1 MKSQPLVFGPDENLV
16 GIVSAPD
23 GSAAHEIGIILF
35 NSGVLP
41 RIGPHRLN
49 VRLAQRLADEGHLSL
64 RFDLAGHGDSRP
76 ASGALDYMAQSVADL
91 RAAMDRL
98 EAAHGIRR
106 FALVGVCSGALSSY
120 QVALDDPRVAGL
132 LMFDGYWYRTAWTRP
147 VEYWKRFRAA
157 SWPEIIARI
166 RGRLSRVARRASA
179 SPAAPGLF
187 DAAEGS
193 ANPPEQQFADGMQR
207 LVDRGVAVCL
217 VYSGSILDYYSYG
230 AQLRHAFQ
238 GCDFV
243 SRIRCEY
250 RPDIDHV
257 FLLRETQSRMADLV
271 AGWIPEVHA
280 AGRVRS

>member
-1 MKSQPLVFGPDENLV
+1 MKSRPVVFGPEGNLV
-16 GIVSAPD
+16 GIISVPDAPVSD
-23 GSAAHEIGIILF
+23 DVGFILF

-49 VRLAQRLADEGHLSL
+49 VRLAQRLVDEGQTSF
-64 RFDLAGHGDSRP
+64 RFDLAGQGDSRA
-76 ASGALDYMAQSVADL
+76 ASGALDYMSQSAADL
-91 RAAMDRL
+91 RSAMDLL
-98 EAAHGIRR
+98 ESAHGIRR
-106 FALVGVCSGALSSY
+106 FALIGVCSGALSSY
-120 QVALDDPRVAGL
+120 QVALDDPRVVGL

-166 RGRLSRVARRASA
+166 RERLSGSTRRPASQ
-179 SPAAPGLF
+179 AAPGLF

-193 ANPPEQQFADGMQR
+193 ANPPKQQFADGMQR

-230 AQLRHAFQ
+230 AQLRHAFP
-238 GCDFV
+238 GYDFV
-243 SRIRCEY
+243 SRVRCDY

-257 FLLRETQSRMADLV
+257 FLLGETQSRMAALV
-271 AGWIPEVHA
+271 ASWIPEVLA
-280 AGRVRS
+280 AGRVRT